1 MKHVI
6 PWGLALAVAL
16 ALARGGHAAE
26 ALTPADLAWL
36 STTLN
41 LPADSPVIATL
52 NDANKARLHAL
63 IAAARTGP
71 ERKRQD
77 VVSFLTT
84 TVGDNFEE
92 MLRRAGQLPPLPTEL
107 GANRP
112 R

>member
-6 PWGLALAVAL
+6 RWGLGLAVAL
-16 ALARGGHAAE
+16 AVARGGHAAD

-52 NDANKARLHAL
+52 NDANRARLHAL
-63 IAAARTGP
+63 VAAAKTGT
-71 ERKRQD
+71 ERQRQD

-92 MLRRAGQLPPLPTEL
+92 MLQEAGQLPPPPTQF
-107 GANRP
+107 GANR
-112 R
+112 RR